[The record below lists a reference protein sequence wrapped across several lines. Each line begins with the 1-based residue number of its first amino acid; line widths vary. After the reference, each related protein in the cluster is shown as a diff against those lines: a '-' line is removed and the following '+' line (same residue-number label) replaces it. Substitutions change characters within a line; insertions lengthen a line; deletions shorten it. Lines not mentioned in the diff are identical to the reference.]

1 MQDVASRY
9 VPWMIQWRCELGVIS
24 RFVGRELAYRRAE
37 SNIFMWF
44 WNTCCYGLLSIWIF
58 SKVSKVS
65 YYRISALFP
74 FTIHEFSKYCGY
86 GCMADPICIYAEQL
100 VFYSWRACL
109 VRSKMLGINLFL
121 NSPEVRE
128 MAWVEY
134 AFAIILVKLSAYLQ
148 QWTNLWHILAF
159 IHKHSSVCMS
169 LSL

>member
-86 GCMADPICIYAEQL
+86 GGSNMYLRRATCFLFMESLSRSFEDVGYKLIPKLTGSKGNGMGWICFCNYFSQT
-100 VFYSWRACL
+100 VS
-109 VRSKMLGINLFL
+109 
-121 NSPEVRE
+121 
-128 MAWVEY
+128 
-134 AFAIILVKLSAYLQ
+134 
-148 QWTNLWHILAF
+148 ILAT
-159 IHKHSSVCMS
+159 VN
-169 LSL
+169 